1 MSAAERAVPDALAA
15 LVAYGLAALWLL
27 TLTPSAPMTQ
37 LAGLAAGAVVAGAA
51 VGSVLRRVPRFSTPA
66 DRVTLLRAVLVAL
79 CAVLAVQQLFT
90 GPRTDLLLP
99 VLGGATFLL
108 DGLDGA
114 VARRTGTSS
123 AEGARFDGATD
134 AALVLVLS
142 VAAAAVVGPWT
153 LATGAMY
160 YAFSAA
166 GFLRPHLRATL
177 PPSTSRKAIGAFQP
191 FALLVALLPVTPPS
205 AAVAAPALALGLL
218 TFSFTR
224 DVVQLESRHR
234 AVVWTRRPGLRRF
247 SRVLC
252 SQVLQH
258 RRSHGVR

>member
-1 MSAAERAVPDALAA
+1 MSAAERAMPDALAA
-15 LVAYGLAALWLL
+15 LGAYGLAALWLL
-27 TLTPSAPMTQ
+27 TLSPSAPMTQ
-37 LAGLAAGAVVAGAA
+37 LAGLAAGTMVVGAA
-51 VGSVLRRVPRFSTPA
+51 VGSILLRIPRFSTPA

-99 VLGGATFLL
+99 ILGGAAFLL

-153 LATGAMY
+153 LGIGALY
-160 YAFSAA
+160 YMFTAA
-166 GFLRPHLRATL
+166 GFFRPHLRATL

-191 FALLVALLPVTPPS
+191 FALLLALLPGLLPA
-205 AAVAAPALALGLL
+205 AAVAAPALALCLL
-218 TFSFTR
+218 AYSFTR
-224 DVVQLESRHR
+224 DVIQLESRYR
-234 AVVWTRRPGLRRF
+234 TVLLDAEAGLTA
-247 SRVLC
+247 L
-252 SQVLQH
+252 
-258 RRSHGVR
+258 